1 MALII
6 RRQYTDFYDAICSGD
21 ALRLYLY
28 MRKGVGPD
36 TLIDVHDRTALMLA
50 VLNDRADVVEVFLEK
65 EPDVFKKDQYGYT
78 VLDMAAMDDNVEIS
92 KLLCEYADLYV
103 ESTEYFSG
111 MLGQFVVNSNLEM
124 VKYLLEKGADPLMEV
139 DMYRNALAEAIYH
152 FDPANPEILISI
164 LQSLIDKGTDIV
176 QCLEDVFAK
185 EKMPEDKKES
195 IRNTA
200 LDLMSAKRRNAENN
214 TDPTRDIDDDVVER
228 DLR

>member
-1 MALII
+1 
-6 RRQYTDFYDAICSGD
+6 
-21 ALRLYLY
+21 

-65 EPDVFKKDQYGYT
+65 EPDVFKKDKYGYT
-78 VLDMAAMDDNVEIS
+78 ALDMAAMDDNVEIS
-92 KLLCEYADLYV
+92 KLLCEYADLCV

-111 MLGQFVVNSNLEM
+111 MLGQFVANSNLEM
-124 VKYLLEKGADPLMEV
+124 VKYLLEKGADPLMKV
-139 DMYRNALAEAIYH
+139 GVYRNALAEAIYY

-185 EKMPEDKKES
+185 EKCQKTKK
-195 IRNTA
+195 N
-200 LDLMSAKRRNAENN
+200 
-214 TDPTRDIDDDVVER
+214 PYGTRHSTS
-228 DLR
+228 